1 MGEDMN
7 ELMKKME
14 EVLSEIE
21 GKMTHDDLE
30 KIQDLSEIQDSRL
43 RDSINELIFVLR
55 VLLKQ
60 MVSDEVK
67 EKLANC
73 LGNALAERII
83 GMTEQSLEYYY
94 AMAPIRNIEGEK
106 NETVSNII
114 SFVFNKYILRYEK
127 NYFTAALEYGLEG
140 EELKKIARCLDV
152 LVSYYV
158 QKHYG
163 RQTIAED
170 LKDETGLDE
179 GTIDIIVNLIEEN
192 YQKLQFNEILDHL
205 SYLGDRVADVESL

>member
-1 MGEDMN
+1 MN

-21 GKMTHDDLE
+21 GQMTHDELE
-30 KIQDLSEIQDSRL
+30 KIQDLSEIQDPRL

>member
-1 MGEDMN
+1 MN
-7 ELMKKME
+7 ELMKNLE
-14 EVLSEIE
+14 EALSRIQ
-21 GKMTHDDLE
+21 GQMTHEELE
-30 KIQDLSEIQDSRL
+30 KIHDLSEIQESQL
-43 RDSINELIFVLR
+43 RDNINELIFVLR

-60 MVSDEVK
+60 MGPDEVK
-67 EKLANC
+67 GKLANC
-73 LGNALAERII
+73 LGDALAERII
-83 GMTEQSLEYYY
+83 GMTEQSLEYFY

-106 NETVSNII
+106 SETISNII

-205 SYLGDRVADVESL
+205 SYLGDKLADVESL